1 MRTQSYDIKIKK
13 KGLKKGPNNA
23 DFYSISYAKDSLMH
37 PFIISTFH
45 GTLHIIELRI
55 LRNTLFCLRLTLY
68 SYQILVEV
76 KLDYKFH
83 SRVIVTNAS
92 LDSYCSSKQ
101 VYWCNIMHL
110 YKFNIA
116 LSNEHKFE

>member
-1 MRTQSYDIKIKK
+1 
-13 KGLKKGPNNA
+13 
-23 DFYSISYAKDSLMH
+23 MH

-101 VYWCNIMHL
+101 VY
-110 YKFNIA
+110 
-116 LSNEHKFE
+116 